1 MKKLFSTL
9 FAASAIALCAAP
21 DDAQVYRATTRHIDF
36 DGEQIVYYNCTEL
49 GQLINK
55 LPGVIEKISAFDE
68 SGRLKPAAAAAEMI
82 LKAMN
87 LNALRAV
94 AASQKELKS
103 DLFIYKSSSYLGKAA
118 ALPGIF
124 SIAGENGNLSLQS
137 ALASMP
143 ADLIFASQF
152 QLMPG
157 KFFQHVDSTIK
168 NSKHEQIKTVCDMSC
183 PNAKIDIA
191 KLLNSANGLY
201 TLILAGDSEET
212 FRFSLTVPD
221 NDGSISAE
229 LKKLLPPDPKN
240 PNRSVI
246 PMQMKKK
253 RKYLKPELVYLD
265 KQIIL
270 VSSFERCVAKIHRPY
285 ALKADF
291 LRQLPAN
298 GAAFSVLNIT
308 PKTLGSLK
316 RLCKDKPVIL
326 TLLDTINPASG
337 AEVIKIAPDG
347 VYTVGVADFSFSAA
361 YFNFSQKLATIIDEA
376 KALKK

>member
-9 FAASAIALCAAP
+9 FAASAITLCAAP

-36 DGEQIVYYNCTEL
+36 DGSFLCYYNSTEL
-49 GQLINK
+49 GQLINQ
-55 LPGVIEKISAFDE
+55 LPQVIEKFSAFDE

-87 LNALRAV
+87 LNALRAS
-94 AASQKELKS
+94 AFSQKELKS
-103 DLFIYKSSSYLGKAA
+103 DLFIYKESYYLGKAA

-124 SIAGENGNLSLQS
+124 STAGQNNDLSLQA

-157 KFFQHVDSTIK
+157 KFFQHVDNTIK
-168 NSKHEQIKTVCDMSC
+168 SSKHEQIKTVCDMSC

-221 NDGSISAE
+221 NDGIISAE

-253 RKYLKPELVYLD
+253 REYLKPELVYLD

-291 LRQLPAN
+291 VRQLPAN

-308 PKTLGSLK
+308 PKTLESLK

-326 TLLDTINPASG
+326 TLLNTINPASG

>member
-1 MKKLFSTL
+1 
-9 FAASAIALCAAP
+9 
-21 DDAQVYRATTRHIDF
+21 
-36 DGEQIVYYNCTEL
+36 
-49 GQLINK
+49 
-55 LPGVIEKISAFDE
+55 
-68 SGRLKPAAAAAEMI
+68 
-82 LKAMN
+82 
-87 LNALRAV
+87 
-94 AASQKELKS
+94 
-103 DLFIYKSSSYLGKAA
+103 
-118 ALPGIF
+118 
-124 SIAGENGNLSLQS
+124 
-137 ALASMP
+137 
-143 ADLIFASQF
+143 
-152 QLMPG
+152 
-157 KFFQHVDSTIK
+157 
-168 NSKHEQIKTVCDMSC
+168 MSC

-229 LKKLLPPDPKN
+229 LKKLLPPDPQN

-246 PMQMKKK
+246 PVKKK
-253 RKYLKPELVYLD
+253 REYLKPELVYLD

-291 LRQLPAN
+291 VRQLPAN

-308 PKTLGSLK
+308 PQTLESLK

-326 TLLDTINPASG
+326 TLLNTINPASG